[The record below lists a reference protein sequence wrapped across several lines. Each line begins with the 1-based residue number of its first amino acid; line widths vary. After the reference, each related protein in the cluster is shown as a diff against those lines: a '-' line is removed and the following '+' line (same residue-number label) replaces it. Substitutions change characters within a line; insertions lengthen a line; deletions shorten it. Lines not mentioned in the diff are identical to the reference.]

1 MIQCIDVNG
10 NASLPIEC
18 GNDFKIGSKM
28 KFSFDM
34 KTMDICKIII
44 WQVLDNT
51 GNDIQNTWHLD
62 SIQLVDNS
70 YISLDGIHV
79 SNSLRHVPQRHR
91 IWNFWQKFSEKILLL
106 QSKPM
111 DNFTKNCTA
120 STVINKINKYLLR
133 HRRCH
138 IDVHYGCCLRSF
150 DDMSTTQQSCCPHQ
164 VTNIKVDIWT
174 DI

>member
-1 MIQCIDVNG
+1 MNG

-34 KTMDICKIII
+34 KTMDIGKIII
-44 WQVLDNT
+44 WQVLDST

-79 SNSLRHVPQRHR
+79 STLQSF
-91 IWNFWQKFSEKILLL
+91 NFLTFFFSEKILSV
-106 QSKPM
+106 QSEPM
-111 DNFTKNCTA
+111 DNITKNHIV
-120 STVINKINKYLLR
+120 STINI
-133 HRRCH
+133 
-138 IDVHYGCCLRSF
+138 
-150 DDMSTTQQSCCPHQ
+150 
-164 VTNIKVDIWT
+164 
-174 DI
+174 

>member
-1 MIQCIDVNG
+1 MMQCIDVNG

-34 KTMDICKIII
+34 KTMDIGKIII
-44 WQVLDNT
+44 WQVLDST

-79 SNSLRHVPQRHR
+79 ST
-91 IWNFWQKFSEKILLL
+91 L
-106 QSKPM
+106 QSF
-111 DNFTKNCTA
+111 NFLTHFFRKNII
-120 STVINKINKYLLR
+120 SSKR
-133 HRRCH
+133 
-138 IDVHYGCCLRSF
+138 
-150 DDMSTTQQSCCPHQ
+150 
-164 VTNIKVDIWT
+164 TNG
-174 DI
+174 

>member
-1 MIQCIDVNG
+1 MDVNG

-34 KTMDICKIII
+34 KTMDICKIIV
-44 WQVLDNT
+44 WQVLDST

-79 SNSLRHVPQRHR
+79 STILLRSNAACYCARRTGTVSLRH
-91 IWNFWQKFSEKILLL
+91 SL
-106 QSKPM
+106 
-111 DNFTKNCTA
+111 
-120 STVINKINKYLLR
+120 
-133 HRRCH
+133 
-138 IDVHYGCCLRSF
+138 
-150 DDMSTTQQSCCPHQ
+150 
-164 VTNIKVDIWT
+164 
-174 DI
+174 

>member
-1 MIQCIDVNG
+1 MQCIDVNG

-34 KTMDICKIII
+34 KTMDIGKIII
-44 WQVLDNT
+44 WQVLDST

-79 SNSLRHVPQRHR
+79 S
-91 IWNFWQKFSEKILLL
+91 IL
-106 QSKPM
+106 QSF
-111 DNFTKNCTA
+111 NFLTYLFRKNII
-120 STVINKINKYLLR
+120 SSKR
-133 HRRCH
+133 
-138 IDVHYGCCLRSF
+138 
-150 DDMSTTQQSCCPHQ
+150 
-164 VTNIKVDIWT
+164 TNG
-174 DI
+174 

>member
-1 MIQCIDVNG
+1 MKSSLTNSVQYSCSIITSNRENAGIKNTIMMQCIDVNG

-34 KTMDICKIII
+34 KTMDIGKIII
-44 WQVLDNT
+44 WQVLDST

-79 SNSLRHVPQRHR
+79 ST
-91 IWNFWQKFSEKILLL
+91 L
-106 QSKPM
+106 QS
-111 DNFTKNCTA
+111 FIFLTYFFRKNII
-120 STVINKINKYLLR
+120 SLKR
-133 HRRCH
+133 
-138 IDVHYGCCLRSF
+138 
-150 DDMSTTQQSCCPHQ
+150 
-164 VTNIKVDIWT
+164 TNG
-174 DI
+174 

>member
-1 MIQCIDVNG
+1 MMQCIDMNG

-34 KTMDICKIII
+34 KTMDIGKIII
-44 WQVLDNT
+44 WQVLDSS

-79 SNSLRHVPQRHR
+79 STL
-91 IWNFWQKFSEKILLL
+91 
-106 QSKPM
+106 
-111 DNFTKNCTA
+111 
-120 STVINKINKYLLR
+120 
-133 HRRCH
+133 
-138 IDVHYGCCLRSF
+138 
-150 DDMSTTQQSCCPHQ
+150 
-164 VTNIKVDIWT
+164 
-174 DI
+174 

>member
-1 MIQCIDVNG
+1 MMQCIDVNG

-34 KTMDICKIII
+34 KTMDIGKIII
-44 WQVLDNT
+44 WQVLDST

-79 SNSLRHVPQRHR
+79 ST
-91 IWNFWQKFSEKILLL
+91 L
-106 QSKPM
+106 QSF
-111 DNFTKNCTA
+111 NFLNYFFRKNII
-120 STVINKINKYLLR
+120 SLKR
-133 HRRCH
+133 
-138 IDVHYGCCLRSF
+138 
-150 DDMSTTQQSCCPHQ
+150 
-164 VTNIKVDIWT
+164 TNG
-174 DI
+174 

>member
-1 MIQCIDVNG
+1 MQCIDVNG

-34 KTMDICKIII
+34 KTMDIGKIII
-44 WQVLDNT
+44 WQVLDST

-79 SNSLRHVPQRHR
+79 SN
-91 IWNFWQKFSEKILLL
+91 L
-106 QSKPM
+106 QSF
-111 DNFTKNCTA
+111 NFLKYFFRKNII
-120 STVINKINKYLLR
+120 SSKR
-133 HRRCH
+133 
-138 IDVHYGCCLRSF
+138 
-150 DDMSTTQQSCCPHQ
+150 
-164 VTNIKVDIWT
+164 TNG
-174 DI
+174 

>member
-1 MIQCIDVNG
+1 MMQCIDVNG

-34 KTMDICKIII
+34 KTMVIDKIII
-44 WQVLDNT
+44 WQVLDST

-79 SNSLRHVPQRHR
+79 STMGKAILCRTL
-91 IWNFWQKFSEKILLL
+91 SEPCAYPVRSYKVIFQIKIL
-106 QSKPM
+106 
-111 DNFTKNCTA
+111 
-120 STVINKINKYLLR
+120 
-133 HRRCH
+133 
-138 IDVHYGCCLRSF
+138 
-150 DDMSTTQQSCCPHQ
+150 
-164 VTNIKVDIWT
+164 
-174 DI
+174 

>member
-1 MIQCIDVNG
+1 MGYHFLRYDFMWTMYGFWFNRQVYVKNSVQYLCSIITSNRENAGVKNTIMMQCIDVNG

-34 KTMDICKIII
+34 KTMDIGKIII
-44 WQVLDNT
+44 WQVLDST

-79 SNSLRHVPQRHR
+79 STL
-91 IWNFWQKFSEKILLL
+91 W
-106 QSKPM
+106 
-111 DNFTKNCTA
+111 
-120 STVINKINKYLLR
+120 NKIIKGSRILNKDR
-133 HRRCH
+133 Q
-138 IDVHYGCCLRSF
+138 SF
-150 DDMSTTQQSCCPHQ
+150 LIQSYK
-164 VTNIKVDIWT
+164 IE
-174 DI
+174 

>member
-1 MIQCIDVNG
+1 MMQCIDVNG

-91 IWNFWQKFSEKILLL
+91 I
-106 QSKPM
+106 
-111 DNFTKNCTA
+111 
-120 STVINKINKYLLR
+120 
-133 HRRCH
+133 
-138 IDVHYGCCLRSF
+138 
-150 DDMSTTQQSCCPHQ
+150 
-164 VTNIKVDIWT
+164 
-174 DI
+174 